1 VQAGAVSG
9 AGGAIFSLSD
19 DQREFQKLA
28 DQLWGSGAGVHSF
41 GRGQVYSG
49 QELGKVLASLKTAP
63 DFEFTK
69 PQSDTS
75 LLFVHRMLPG
85 VDLYFVNN
93 RNDRFED
100 VTATFRVD
108 GREAELWYAD
118 TGKIEP
124 ASFQISDGRTSV
136 PLRLEPWGAVFVVF
150 RRPAQASR
158 SLPKQAETPVATVD
172 GSWDVCSG
180 RSRSP
185 RTFVR

>member
-1 VQAGAVSG
+1 LHRS
-9 AGGAIFSLSD
+9 
-19 DQREFQKLA
+19 
-28 DQLWGSGAGVHSF
+28 
-41 GRGQVYSG
+41 
-49 QELGKVLASLKTAP
+49 KTAA

-75 LLFVHRMLPG
+75 LLFVHRILPN

-100 VTATFRVD
+100 LTATFRVD

-150 RRPAQASR
+150 RRPARGFSR
-158 SLPKQAETPVATVD
+158 SLPKQAETFVATVA
-172 GSWDVCSG
+172 GSWDVSFQADRGAPPKISLDRLNSWSASG
-180 RSRSP
+180 
-185 RTFVR
+185 